1 MKAPCVGRHEELFSC
16 YNISSTERVNKMSDK
31 EQLEIDD
38 QKQIIQGIRV
48 FSPSIYKKIRFV
60 VQNNHLEGWNP
71 TKKEINDLVRNKT
84 DLSEDYYEVF
94 GENK

>member
-1 MKAPCVGRHEELFSC
+1 
-16 YNISSTERVNKMSDK
+16 MSDK